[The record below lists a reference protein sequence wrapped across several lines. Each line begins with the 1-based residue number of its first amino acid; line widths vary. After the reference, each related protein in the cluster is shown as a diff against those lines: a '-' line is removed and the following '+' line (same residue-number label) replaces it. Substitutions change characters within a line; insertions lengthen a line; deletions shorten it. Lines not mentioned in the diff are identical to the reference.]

1 MWNKFFFC
9 VWDVG
14 WNNAGNSSVF
24 MNLMKILL
32 GLDGVF
38 YQLNQISNEL
48 YLIILELERIFK
60 IVEYVAIGIDAAI
73 FCNWTKCLIIVLSI

>member
-1 MWNKFFFC
+1 
-9 VWDVG
+9 
-14 WNNAGNSSVF
+14 

-73 FCNWTKCLIIVLSI
+73 FCN